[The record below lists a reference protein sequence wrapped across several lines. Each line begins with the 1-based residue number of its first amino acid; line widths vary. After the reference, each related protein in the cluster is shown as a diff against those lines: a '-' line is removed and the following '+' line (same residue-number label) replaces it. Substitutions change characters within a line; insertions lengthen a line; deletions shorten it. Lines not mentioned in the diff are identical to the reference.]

1 MSKDVRK
8 AERLAEMHKREA
20 EKAARSEDSL
30 SSSNALSKRGTLD
43 DALKQLSVRIAE
55 KKGDA
60 SMTSSSNL
68 VKSITQKSLGSIKQV
83 QEEEEKCTRT
93 KASDDKEDEDE
104 VKISQ
109 TSAKLENLLDSL
121 PFCVNADLVLNFAVD
136 FCYFNSKAARAQ
148 LVEKLFRAP
157 RMALELLPYYSLL
170 VAILSKVFNDV
181 AEPLEVRLCGE
192 FRGLQNKKDV
202 AFNRRESKIR
212 NARFIGELIK
222 FRVLAPKVAF
232 YVLRYCFQDFC
243 HENILI
249 ACAFVCARVC
259 VSISQ
264 EQQHNHHL
272 LSRTSRYAT

>member
-20 EKAARSEDSL
+20 EKAAKDSL

-43 DALKQLSVRIAE
+43 DALKQLSVRSAE

-83 QEEEEKCTRT
+83 QEEKCTRT

-109 TSAKLENLLDSL
+109 TSAKLDNLLDSL

-136 FCYFNSKAARAQ
+136 FCYLNSKAARAQ

-249 ACAFVCARVC
+249 ACAFVCALVC
-259 VSISQ
+259 V
-264 EQQHNHHL
+264 HFT
-272 LSRTSRYAT
+272 RTTTQSSFVIPHF